1 MDSIMEIFT
10 SYSIDIFTTAM
21 TVIVTIVSVIITSKE
36 FFKKFT
42 KINKENIELQKV
54 TYNIIVENDKASI
67 NNEKDIELTQSYRLK
82 QDTLLE
88 LSEKRNVDK
97 FFKKLSFSLAVIMS
111 VTGTIIL
118 FIGIVLSLFFET
130 KIGWITTSSGV
141 IIEIVASV
149 YFWLVNKT
157 MKEVKENS
165 QQLENTK
172 NQITAMEL
180 VEKIEDSK
188 TKDSV
193 YVEMIK
199 ALIEK

>member
-1 MDSIMEIFT
+1 MDSIMEIFA
-10 SYSIDIFTTAM
+10 SYSIDIVTTAM
-21 TVIVTIVSVIITSKE
+21 TVIITIVSVIITSKE

-42 KINKENIELQKV
+42 KINKENIELQKI
-54 TYNIIVENDKASI
+54 TYNIVVENDKANI
-67 NNEKDIELTQSYRLK
+67 NSEKDIELTQSYRLK

-118 FIGIVLSLFFET
+118 FIGIAPSLFFET

-199 ALIEK
+199 ALIAK

>member
-1 MDSIMEIFT
+1 MKSIIEFIDMQG
-10 SYSIDIFTTAM
+10 IDILVM
-21 TVIVTIVSVIITSKE
+21 TLSVVVTIVSAILTSKE
-36 FFKKFT
+36 FFKKYS
-42 KINKENIELQKV
+42 KINKENLELQKIN
-54 TYNIIVENDKASI
+54 YNIIIEN
-67 NNEKDIELTQSYRLK
+67 NNTKPTNENDIELTKSYRLK

-97 FFKKLSFSLAVIMS
+97 FFKKLSFSLAIIMS
-111 VTGTIIL
+111 VAGTIIL
-118 FIGIVLSLFFET
+118 FIGIVLSFFFET

-180 VEKIEDSK
+180 VERIEDSK
-188 TKDSV
+188 TRDSV

>member
-1 MDSIMEIFT
+1 MDSIMEIFA
-10 SYSIDIFTTAM
+10 SYSIDIVTTAM
-21 TVIVTIVSVIITSKE
+21 TVIITIVSVIITSKE
-36 FFKKFT
+36 FFRKFT
-42 KINKENIELQKV
+42 KINKENIELQKI
-54 TYNIIVENDKASI
+54 TYNIVVENDKANI
-67 NNEKDIELTQSYRLK
+67 NSEKDIELTQSYRLK

-118 FIGIVLSLFFET
+118 FIGIALSLFFET

-199 ALIEK
+199 ALIAK

>member
-1 MDSIMEIFT
+1 MNSIIDFFV
-10 SYSIDIFTTAM
+10 SQGIDIFVMAM
-21 TVIVTIVSVIITSKE
+21 TVIITIISAIFTSKE
-36 FFKKFT
+36 FFRKFT
-42 KINKENIELQKV
+42 KINKESVELQQKV
-54 TYNIIVENDKASI
+54 NYNIIIENT
-67 NNEKDIELTQSYRLK
+67 NPTNEKNVELTKSYRLK

-88 LSEKRNVDK
+88 LSEKRSVDK
-97 FFKKLSFSLAVIMS
+97 FFKKLSFSLAIIMS
-111 VTGTIIL
+111 VAGTIIL
-118 FIGIVLSLFFET
+118 FIGIVLSFFFET

-165 QQLENTK
+165 KQLESTK

>member
-1 MDSIMEIFT
+1 MDSIMEIFA
-10 SYSIDIFTTAM
+10 SYSIDIVTTAM
-21 TVIVTIVSVIITSKE
+21 TVIITIVSVIITSKE
-36 FFKKFT
+36 FFRKFT
-42 KINKENIELQKV
+42 KINKENIELQKI
-54 TYNIIVENDKASI
+54 TYNIVVENDKANI
-67 NNEKDIELTQSYRLK
+67 NSEKDIELTQSYSLK

-118 FIGIVLSLFFET
+118 FIGIALSLFFET

-199 ALIEK
+199 ALIAK